1 MENNRLKEKIIM
13 LIILG
18 IFFIIY
24 LQAVTLFTAKS
35 YNLNG
40 FYPFYYSIIWAVK
53 AYHTD
58 MDVFNNLMKGYA
70 AFLIILLIGLL
81 VIARYRYSAKNKQKL
96 NDSLHGSARWAGFD
110 DIKKMGLLSSE
121 GVVVGAFENKRI
133 FGKNKKHYLIHNGA
147 EHILTYA
154 PTRSG
159 KGVGLIVPTLTTWK
173 HSVIATDI
181 KGELWS
187 MTAGYRQQY
196 LNNIVMKFE
205 PASKNSVKWNPLLE
219 IRKGDNEV
227 SDAQSIALLIVD
239 PMGKGLDDHWV
250 KTAYSLLTGCILYL
264 INDKE
269 KQEKGQVS
277 LSYLDKMLSDP
288 ELPLQSLWEAMSKS
302 DNQVARQ
309 VGQDMKDKPE
319 NEAGSI
325 VSTAK
330 SELALYRDPIV
341 AKNTNTSDFYVYDIM
356 NSDTPVSLY
365 IVVQPSDQTR
375 ISPLFRLLVN
385 MLIRKNV
392 SEFKFFQDDKFKDYS
407 ALEKAGRFLQGKDT
421 KRYNTIRGTGNYKH
435 RMLLMLDEF
444 PSLGKMDEVQ
454 KALAYMAGYGIKGYL
469 IVQDLSQLQDKYGKN
484 ESITSNCH
492 IQNAYAPNRNE
503 TAEYLS
509 KMTGETTIVDNNI
522 SVSSSG
528 GLLSKKSYSKSYQHT
543 KRNLLTPD
551 ECLRLKG
558 ADKNSKGEITRAGE
572 MLIFVAGYPAIK
584 GRQALYF
591 QNPVFAARASIKA
604 PENSDRLHSL
614 DKLKPASI
622 KKEEIQETVENEKT
636 EDNNKVD

>member
-1 MENNRLKEKIIM
+1 M

-205 PASKNSVKWNPLLE
+205 PASKNSVKWNPFDE
-219 IRKGDNEV
+219 IRVDTDDETA
-227 SDAQSIALLIVD
+227 DAQSLALLIVD
-239 PMGKGLDDHWV
+239 PQGKGLEDHWV
-250 KTAYSLLTGCILYL
+250 KSAYSLITGCILYL
-264 INDKE
+264 IERRK
-269 KQEKGQVS
+269 KGNGEAS
-277 LSYLDKMLSDP
+277 LSALDKLISDTSRPLS
-288 ELPLQSLWEAMSKS
+288 ELWEDMKNS
-302 DNQVARQ
+302 DNVIAKQ
-309 VGQDMKDKPE
+309 VGQDMLDKPE
-319 NEAGSI
+319 NEGGSI

-330 SELALYRDPIV
+330 TELSLYRDPVV
-341 AKNTNTSDFYVYDIM
+341 AENTSFSNFKVKDLM
-356 NSDTPVSLY
+356 NNDKPVTLY
-365 IVVQPSDQTR
+365 IVVQPKDIQR
-375 ISPLFRLLVN
+375 ITPIFRLLINMIIRVN
-385 MLIRKNV
+385 VSDFTFQQSKPKELKAHQKFIRKI
-392 SEFKFFQDDKFKDYS
+392 
-407 ALEKAGRFLQGKDT
+407 QGKPT
-421 KRYNTIRGTGNYKH
+421 EEFASISGRGNYKH
-435 RMLLMLDEF
+435 RLLMMLDEF
-444 PSLGKMDEVQ
+444 PSLGKMDVVQ
-454 KALAYMAGYGIKGYL
+454 TALAYCAGYGIKCYL
-469 IVQDLSQLQDKYGKN
+469 ITQDLAQLQEKYGKN
-484 ESITSNCH
+484 EAITSNCH
-492 IQNAYAPNRNE
+492 IQNAYAPNKIE

-509 KMTGETTIVDNNI
+509 KQTGETTVIEEYINESD
-522 SVSSSG
+522 SG
-528 GLLSKKSYSKSYQHT
+528 FLGRKSYSKNIQYT
-543 KRNLLTPD
+543 KRSLLTPD

-558 ADKNSKGEITRAGE
+558 AEKDGNLIKKAGE
-572 MLIFVAGYPAIK
+572 MLIFVAGFPAIK
-584 GRQALYF
+584 GIQPLYF
-591 QNPVFAARASIKA
+591 QEPVWQARASILP
-604 PENSDRLHSL
+604 PEKSDVIY
-614 DKLKPASI
+614 DDEYNITENIEENNELKGI
-622 KKEEIQETVENEKT
+622 EI
-636 EDNNKVD
+636 